1 MRTTIVLAAL
11 GIGAAVVG
19 TSVAPL
25 AGADPSNNCQTTG
38 GVTVCAQGGPNNG
51 AGQFGRPG
59 ASSPNGGATGC
70 TNAYG
75 AFQNCNTH

>member
-1 MRTTIVLAAL
+1 MRTRIVLAAL

-25 AGADPSNNCQTTG
+25 AAAEPSNNCQTTG
-38 GVTVCAQGGPNNG
+38 GVTICAQGGPSNG
-51 AGQFGRPG
+51 AGQSGPAG
-59 ASSPNGGATGC
+59 ASSPGGATGC

-75 AFQNCNTH
+75 AFQNCNAH